1 MLVAHWS
8 WLSPALVA
16 NEALTALA
24 GTGSDRYLQ
33 FRQQVSA
40 FHTEWKKFFEPRL
53 MEGRAMSVSDLQT
66 MPRFTWVE
74 PPRAQL
80 TAVVW
85 RGSLQLLLP
94 SLLLAALAAWWLRRY
109 RVL

>member
-1 MLVAHWS
+1 
-8 WLSPALVA
+8 
-16 NEALTALA
+16 
-24 GTGSDRYLQ
+24 
-33 FRQQVSA
+33 
-40 FHTEWKKFFEPRL
+40 
-53 MEGRAMSVSDLQT
+53 MSVSDLQT